1 MWFVVQHFKMM
12 MLKYQEVLVVDLLQQ
27 LISNLVL
34 RIEDIVIDD
43 DNKKKNSSKILQGS
57 ILFILI

>member
-43 DNKKKNSSKILQGS
+43 DNKKKIHLKFYKEVFYLY
-57 ILFILI
+57 